1 MKQNIAI
8 LMLLSGASAM
18 QLRSLQE
25 GLVAEEIAEPV
36 LEEIAEPVLEETTL
50 ESLDDEGQQGYLLNR
65 APKKCLKIEPPRCK
79 YPVREPKY
87 DRYADK
93 CRKYDNGY
101 G

>member
-36 LEEIAEPVLEETTL
+36 LEEITL
-50 ESLDDEGQQGYLLNR
+50 ESLDDEGQQGCLLNR

-87 DRYADK
+87 DCYADK

>member
-36 LEEIAEPVLEETTL
+36 LEEIAEPVLEEIAEPVLEEIAEPVLEETTL
-50 ESLDDEGQQGYLLNR
+50 DSLDDEGQQGCLLNR
-65 APKKCLKIEPPRCK
+65 APKK
-79 YPVREPKY
+79 
-87 DRYADK
+87 
-93 CRKYDNGY
+93 Y